1 MVGWREKKKKQCPY
15 RLRKPSLRIRQA
27 DRYVNI
33 CEAILGGMLDYN
45 LSWNKHYQP
54 QKISSQWLLWLFS
67 TDRCNFWFVR
77 SDWEPLNCREQL
89 LWQRACWTISSLSAK
104 RVNRHRV
111 GLHAVSDQFLSQ
123 NVLSSSPEW
132 RLLLIYIWYHN
143 SGPLLRLYWKLC
155 WAVDCCPSIIS
166 SDLHCNGVVLV
177 CWNKCRRIHSGQ
189 VASPSQHNLGISV
202 CVYSTWMFVERKPE
216 YLEKK

>member
-1 MVGWREKKKKQCPY
+1 MWLGEEKKKKQCPY

-111 GLHAVSDQFLSQ
+111 GLHAVTSFSAKMFYHPALNEGSSWFIFDIIIQAHCWGYIGSCAGLWTVVHPLSPPICT
-123 NVLSSSPEW
+123 VMV
-132 RLLLIYIWYHN
+132 
-143 SGPLLRLYWKLC
+143 LYWFAGTNAGGYTLDKLP
-155 WAVDCCPSIIS
+155 V
-166 SDLHCNGVVLV
+166 LH
-177 CWNKCRRIHSGQ
+177 
-189 VASPSQHNLGISV
+189 
-202 CVYSTWMFVERKPE
+202 STT
-216 YLEKK
+216 